1 MTSPYDPGLERK
13 VRELGHSVGSVE
25 SDLRSLREEFEE
37 DTSRSSGRLD
47 SVERDLRER
56 QEESEGLVERADDH
70 DEDVV
75 FLRRAV
81 DDLGQR
87 VAWLERRVRTA
98 AGGSAV
104 DLDATDHET
113 EQLVKRIAAGRA
125 AEAQLLPAADRA
137 RHARS
142 LTAHQE
148 EAARLEKARTAV
160 LESAST
166 LATAAHGSD
175 AFKRAAVAYRQAAM
189 NARTANTRL
198 RSLQGAADAARG
210 ALARDE
216 SLDRTLT
223 EAAAAGQA
231 AYQHLARIARDRIST
246 ALAGTD
252 LLPVWFSTALGPMPP
267 REDTEDWL
275 DTATL
280 ALTYR
285 LSYQVRDEILALGS
299 IPAQATARRRAD
311 HQDAEQAL
319 RR

>member
-13 VRELGHSVGSVE
+13 VRELGYSVGSVE

-37 DTSRSSGRLD
+37 DSSRSSGRLD
-47 SVERDLRER
+47 SLERDLRER
-56 QEESEGLVERADDH
+56 KEEIEGLVERADDH

-113 EQLVKRIAAGRA
+113 DQLVKRIAAGRA

-137 RHARS
+137 RHVRS

-148 EAARLEKARTAV
+148 AAARLENARTAV

-175 AFKRAAVAYRQAAM
+175 AFKRAASAYRQAAT
-189 NARTANTRL
+189 NARTADNHV
-198 RSLQGAADAARG
+198 RSTQVAADAARS
-210 ALARDE
+210 ALNRDD
-216 SLDRTLT
+216 SLDRTLA

-231 AYQHLARIARDRIST
+231 AHEHLVRIARDRIST

-252 LLPVWFSTALGPMPP
+252 LLPVWFASALGPMPP
-267 REDTEDWL
+267 REDTEAWL
-275 DTATL
+275 DTATR

-285 LSYQVRDEILALGS
+285 LAYGVRDEVLALGS
-299 IPAQATARRRAD
+299 IPAQATDRRRAD
-311 HQDAEQAL
+311 HQAAERAL